1 MGVAAASRDEQ
12 PAVGHVRAGRRARH
26 PATLA
31 TLAAGARRG
40 AAGAAQV
47 DRPVGIP
54 IVTGI
59 PGHPATATADLRRT
73 TVREQAVGRVLVQ
86 VKRAGAAASLPNA
99 EAAVPVVRRVPR
111 ANGPVLRALRALA
124 ARGARVPMGIGL
136 VGRGPTAIG
145 LVGRVPTAIG
155 LVGRARRASE
165 AEPPAIDRAVV
176 GAGGTPVRTR
186 VSTVLAAG
194 LRIGVRRGARR
205 NR

>member
-145 LVGRVPTAIG
+145 LVGR
-155 LVGRARRASE
+155 ARRASE
-165 AEPPAIDRAVV
+165 AEPRAIDRAVV